1 MRLLGITGGI
11 GAGKTLVCK
20 VFESLGIP
28 IFNSDIAAKELMN
41 DSIDLKKKIIY
52 LLGEKAYNLDNLNR
66 AYVAQSVFNDKEKLL
81 ALNHLVH
88 PLVREM
94 FKDWVKNNHTK
105 PYVLNEAA
113 LLIESGSYRDL
124 DEVIYIN
131 APERIRIKRVMLRD
145 NCNETDVRL
154 RIKNQWSDGEKVKH
168 CKWVINN
175 DNSEMLLPQI
185 LKIHKEII
193 SD

>member
-1 MRLLGITGGI
+1 MILLGITGGI

-81 ALNHLVH
+81 ALNKLVH

-94 FKDWVKNNHTK
+94 FKDWVKINHTM

-154 RIKNQWSDGEKVKH
+154 RIKNQWSDVEKVKH

-185 LKIHKEII
+185 LKTHKEII
-193 SD
+193 SG